1 MTAAAIGFPAVA
13 VAAALGLYACRHR
26 PAAPA
31 LLPLLL
37 VILAA
42 LTAALLH

>member
-1 MTAAAIGFPAVA
+1 MAALWPLCA

-42 LTAALLH
+42 LTAALWRSAP